1 MLLATNLGEAAQL
14 RVHRRG
20 PAVNLTL
27 LRAAV
32 TAAGRGNVRS
42 NPKKLGLFALKLLF
56 SVGMLAFIFRKV
68 VRRDGAEELLTRLA
82 DLHWGWVVG
91 AIAMQLIAIVFST
104 VRWQR
109 LLVGQGIHA
118 PWRFLG
124 GSILIARFWGAFTP
138 GGFTGFGGWRIYD
151 VAKHTG
157 KTARATATIGVEM
170 ILGQLA
176 FGVVVM
182 IGSLFGMRFIG
193 TDGVLLVNAVFIAI
207 IVVGLLFLAQPQLF
221 LFFTRFLPEGFRA
234 RVQTLV
240 DAVAAYRGKAGLL
253 IQAAALGVGTHA
265 FNNLIYVCAAR
276 ALGVELSLGEVFFAS
291 SLQIL
296 ATLVPASINGIGLR
310 EAAAV
315 ALYTSPAVG
324 LPLAVA
330 VLIPTL
336 GFACEM
342 FVSAFG
348 GLIFLLRRSGYDPQI
363 KVDDPDREELAAA
376 AIETAPREA
385 WPKPLRGLIV
395 GLGAGILGG
404 MLVGL
409 GEAGAIA
416 ASSAASTGARVF
428 WYGPFAYGLLGG
440 LLGAGLGFAT
450 ALSGRWMKRRAL
462 PEGEAFG
469 YLVAAVFGPL
479 ALALSAFRIRRDV
492 FDEELVWKSA
502 IGLGVLFGCAFVV
515 AGVSALLARGLVSL
529 SRHGDRPRFTRTST
543 AIALLA
549 LAGVGLGAS
558 VAMGGGGAQ
567 LAGQGSAPKAAAAE
581 GNILFIVVDTLRA
594 DHLPSYGYPEGSTPN
609 LDEFTA
615 DAVRFDQAFTNS
627 SWTRPSFASI
637 LTGRL
642 PSSHGVMAK
651 SDALPDSLVT
661 LPEALDADGYA
672 TAGYVTN
679 YNVAPYFNFQQ
690 GFDEYRYLE
699 PEFVLGADDA
709 SAKLLLMQFV
719 RQRVERARA
728 VRGDVLPGTAYQDA
742 ETVNESLLAWI
753 DQTGDAP
760 WFLFAG
766 YMDPHDP
773 YFVHPYD
780 GSGYARAAHPK
791 PDASEAPALRALYD
805 GEITYWDAELGKL
818 LDALRSRGLYDELTI
833 VITSDHGEEFY
844 DHGGFWHGTTLYDEQ
859 VRVPLLIKLPES
871 RRGGTVVRHWVQ
883 SIDLMPTVLA
893 LREVDIPEGVQGG
906 DAFAGTDVIYA
917 EESHEGNVL
926 ESVRERR
933 GTDEYKL
940 ISANPGNPRGLSPV
954 ELYRVDLDPGETE
967 NLAEE
972 QRDDVVAATRTL
984 VAQRSQADEDAVSAE
999 SVELDEDVAAHLEAL
1014 GYMER

>member
-1 MLLATNLGEAAQL
+1 
-14 RVHRRG
+14 VS
-20 PAVNLTL
+20 
-27 LRAAV
+27 
-32 TAAGRGNVRS
+32 S
-42 NPKKLGLFALKLLF
+42 NRKKVAFFTLKLVF

-68 VRRDGAEELLTRLA
+68 LRRDGAEELLSRLGE
-82 DLHWGWVVG
+82 LEWGWVAG
-91 AIAMQLIAIVFST
+91 AVAMQLIAIGFST

-109 LLVGQGIHA
+109 LLVGQGIFA

-182 IGSLFGMRFIG
+182 LGSIFGMRFIG
-193 TDGVLLVNAVFIAI
+193 TDGVLMVNAVFLGI
-207 IVVGLLFLAQPQLF
+207 IVVGLVFLAQPQLF
-221 LFFTRFLPEGFRA
+221 LFFTRFVPDGIRA
-234 RVQTLV
+234 RVQTLI

-296 ATLVPASINGIGLR
+296 ATLIPASINGIGLR

-348 GLIFLLRRSGYDPQI
+348 GLIFLLRRAGYDPSI
-363 KVDDPDREELAAA
+363 RVADPERERLVSE
-376 AIETAPREA
+376 AIEQAPPEA
-385 WPKPLRGLIV
+385 WPKPLRGLLTGFSAGTI
-395 GLGAGILGG
+395 AGIL
-404 MLVGL
+404 VGFL
-409 GEAGAIA
+409 EAVTIALSSAGA
-416 ASSAASTGARVF
+416 TGARVF
-428 WYGPFAYGLLGG
+428 LYGPFAYGVLCAA
-440 LLGAGLGFAT
+440 LGAGLGFAT
-450 ALSGRWMKRRAL
+450 ALTGRWMKRRAL
-462 PEGEAFG
+462 PEREAFG
-469 YLVAAVFGPL
+469 YFAAAIFGL
-479 ALALSAFRIRRDV
+479 FAFALGAFRIRRDL
-492 FDEELVWKSA
+492 FQEELVWKSA
-502 IGLGVLFGCAFVV
+502 VGLGVLCAVALVV
-515 AGVSALLARGLVSL
+515 AGVSALLARGLRAAVARGGL
-529 SRHGDRPRFTRTST
+529 ARLTRAPTAAGLLAVLGLALGANIAVGDRVSRSS
-543 AIALLA
+543 
-549 LAGVGLGAS
+549 AGA
-558 VAMGGGGAQ
+558 
-567 LAGQGSAPKAAAAE
+567 GSAEDGAPN
-581 GNILFIVVDTLRA
+581 GNVLFLVVDTLRA
-594 DHLPSYGYPEGSTPN
+594 DHLPAYGYERGSTPH
-609 LDEFTA
+609 LDRFAE
-615 DAVRFDQAFTNS
+615 DAIRFDQAFTNS

-651 SDALPDSLVT
+651 SDALPNDLTT
-661 LPEALDADGYA
+661 LPEALKSHGFR
-672 TAGYVTN
+672 TAGYATN

-690 GFDEYRYLE
+690 GFDDYYYLE
-699 PEFVLGADDA
+699 PAFVLGADDA

-719 RQRVERARA
+719 RQRLERMRA
-728 VRGDVLPGTAYQDA
+728 ARGDVLPGTAYQDA
-742 ETVNESLLAWI
+742 ATVNEALLQWV
-753 DQTGDAP
+753 DQQATKP
-760 WFLFAG
+760 WFLFVG

-773 YFVHPYD
+773 YFAHPYD
-780 GSGYARAAHPK
+780 GSGYARAAHPH
-791 PDASEAPALRALYD
+791 PHPSEAPKLRALYD
-805 GEITYWDAELGKL
+805 GEITYWDSELGKL
-818 LDALRSRGLYDELTI
+818 FEALRERGLYDDLTI
-833 VITSDHGEEFY
+833 IITSDHGEEFD

-859 VRVPLLIKLPES
+859 VHVPLFIKLPQS
-871 RRGGTVVRHWVQ
+871 RRGGTTVRHWVQ
-883 SIDLMPTVLA
+883 SIDLMPTLLA
-893 LREVDIPEGVQGG
+893 LLDLPVPDGVQGG

-926 ESVRERR
+926 ESIRELR

-940 ISANPGNPRGLSPV
+940 ITANVGNPRGLEPV
-954 ELYRVDLDPGETE
+954 ELYRVDLDPGETD
-967 NLAEE
+967 NLAAGHS
-972 QRDDVVAATRTL
+972 DDVIASTKTL
-984 VAQRSQADEDAVSAE
+984 VKHRALAVEGAVSAE
-999 SVELDEDVAAHLEAL
+999 SVELDEDVAAHLEAI
-1014 GYMER
+1014 GYIER